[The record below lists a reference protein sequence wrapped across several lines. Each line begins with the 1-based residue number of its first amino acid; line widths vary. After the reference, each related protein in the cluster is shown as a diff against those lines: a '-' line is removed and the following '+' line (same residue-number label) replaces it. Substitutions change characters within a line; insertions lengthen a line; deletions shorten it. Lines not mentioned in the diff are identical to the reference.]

1 MFRDREEELDRLEA
15 ALLEQEE
22 EDEEYEEDEE
32 EYEEYD
38 EEALPDFDAYNADT
52 VDEDLEEFSET
63 VYQGSGKSPLGF
75 LAVLLILV
83 SGLLLGLAWFL
94 LKQGG
99 YLG

>member
-22 EDEEYEEDEE
+22 EVEEDEEYEEE
-32 EYEEYD
+32 EYE
-38 EEALPDFDAYNADT
+38 EEALPDFDAYNADV

>member
-22 EDEEYEEDEE
+22 EVEEDEEYEEE
-32 EYEEYD
+32 EYEED
-38 EEALPDFDAYNADT
+38 ALPDFDAYNADV

>member
-22 EDEEYEEDEE
+22 EVEEDEEYEEDE
-32 EYEEYD
+32 YE
-38 EEALPDFDAYNADT
+38 EEALPDFDAYNADV

>member
-1 MFRDREEELDRLEA
+1 MFRDREEELVRLEA

-22 EDEEYEEDEE
+22 EVEEDEEYEEE
-32 EYEEYD
+32 EYE
-38 EEALPDFDAYNADT
+38 EEALPDFDAYNADV